1 MKLSF
6 RIFLWFSLVI
16 AAVAAALLVSA
27 PWLTRTRPRLQR
39 WEQSSEA
46 ALVLRAAEVA
56 AGIERRGPDVVESFR
71 RGGPREPRLQVFVLD
86 RSGHDMRGLAVPDDV
101 RELGE
106 RALASGAEAAERLA
120 TLHLAARPATAP
132 DGRVFAVV
140 AALSRP
146 PGLLD
151 LLEPR
156 VLVPRVIAL
165 MLVLGVLAFGL
176 AGHLVRPLAAVREAA
191 GKLARGDLAARVGR
205 PVAGR
210 HDEIGQLARD
220 FDAMAERLEALVG
233 AQRRLLGDVSHEL
246 RSPLARLRVAA
257 ELLRQGD
264 GNNANDA
271 VERIEREVARVDEL
285 VGQLLALSRLE
296 AGVAVER
303 APVDLKALVE
313 SIGADAALEARNRG
327 CEIRVDTQVAIVLEG
342 SVRLLRSAVEN
353 VVRNAIHFT
362 ARGTVAAVALTAE
375 GDAAARRAFIRV
387 SDHGPGVPE
396 SALERLFDPFF
407 RVEEARERGAGGV
420 GLGLAIAA
428 RAVHLHGGTIT
439 ARNAPSGGLVVEIA
453 LPLPAPARVGIEL
466 APVAPGGREG

>member
-1 MKLSF
+1 RENPRLF
-6 RIFLWFSLVI
+6 GELEQPGVPLAILGL
-16 AAVAAALLVSA
+16 ALGVSA
-27 PWLTRTRPRLQR
+27 VLCFFLARQLAAPVDRL
-39 WEQSSEA
+39 
-46 ALVLRAAEVA
+46 
-56 AGIERRGPDVVESFR
+56 
-71 RGGPREPRLQVFVLD
+71 
-86 RSGHDMRGLAVPDDV
+86 
-101 RELGE
+101 
-106 RALASGAEAAERLA
+106 RLA
-120 TLHLAARPATAP
+120 TRQMAAGDLNVRVLPVLKQRQDDLGLLAA
-132 DGRVFAVV
+132 D
-140 AALSRP
+140 
-146 PGLLD
+146 LD
-151 LLEPR
+151 T
-156 VLVPRVIAL
+156 
-165 MLVLGVLAFGL
+165 M
-176 AGHLVRPLAAVREAA
+176 
-191 GKLARGDLAARVGR
+191 
-205 PVAGR
+205 
-210 HDEIGQLARD
+210 
-220 FDAMAERLEALVG
+220 
-233 AQRRLLGDVSHEL
+233 AQRLRHQLESKQQLLRDVSHEL

-296 AGVAVER
+296 AGVEVER

-362 ARGTVAAVALTAE
+362 ARGTVAEVALTVE
-375 GDAAARRAFIRV
+375 GGAAARRAFIRV